1 MAGEE
6 ELEDVRLVLACLA
19 GLEELRLRTFPVTF
33 HRSEEGAV
41 AREVAARDEGII
53 RAICCVGLPMLAN
66 ELVLVGACNW
76 IPAAASH

>member
-6 ELEDVRLVLACLA
+6 ELEDVRLVLVCLA
-19 GLEELRLRTFPVTF
+19 GLEELRLRTFPVTL
-33 HRSEEGAV
+33 HRSEEGADV
-41 AREVAARDEGII
+41 REVGARDEGII
-53 RAICCVGLPMLAN
+53 RAICCVGLLVPDN